1 LGDLS
6 TSAPRAFVCRPPPRR
21 SASSY
26 PHDRQASQFNPAQ
39 VQPTRRRPARV
50 QQPHPRAVHRIPDRA
65 RAPLDLRSPW
75 WRAGHPPSTFA
86 PPVDDLVSSS
96 SSPRASLSK
105 KKSPRASDSS
115 CWALVSGLVRRCCA
129 DPPAPRLVL
138 CCRLALRH

>member
-50 QQPHPRAVHRIPDRA
+50 QPHPRAVHRIPDRA

-105 KKSPRASDSS
+105 KKSPRASASS